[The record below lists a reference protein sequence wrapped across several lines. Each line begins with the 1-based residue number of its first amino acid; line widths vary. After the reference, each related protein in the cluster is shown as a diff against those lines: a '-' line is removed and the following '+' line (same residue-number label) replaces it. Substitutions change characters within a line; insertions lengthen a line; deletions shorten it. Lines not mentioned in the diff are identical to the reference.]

1 MTSQAFPKTFVL
13 DVGKSWT
20 KAFLVE
26 NDKNKLVI
34 AKKATLPTS
43 SGDISLTVN
52 KLFQE
57 LKVAKDSHIIITGPI
72 PEAEV
77 LAKNLDVI
85 YIPEEDAKTEIKKY
99 FNREGFKN
107 SIILDTSDY
116 SYNPT
121 IKINQ
126 IGAFLTSELTEV
138 DIENYF
144 GNKTIRPHSIPDEGS
159 ELEIEEAFYRIAFSR
174 NSDLISAKN
183 VINLVITG
191 TFFSLA
197 PKQSKL
203 ALVILDLLSKGR
215 VAQVKLDREIFLVSF
230 GALLKKYPQIADWE
244 NSFIQDLGGFVS
256 FGGAGK
262 VMLDYGFTE
271 NQEIA
276 IVEDEI
282 ALVPSPEKQKIE
294 VTFLDSK
301 NKEKLILNGG
311 AFGLLLDGRI
321 KPLKIAFGRIK
332 SRQDIKKWQDAIEK
346 LEIIE

>member
-34 AKKATLPTS
+34 SKKLSLPTS
-43 SGDISLTVN
+43 SGDISFTVN
-52 KLFQE
+52 KLFAE
-57 LKVAKDSHIIITGPI
+57 MKVTKDNSVIITGPI

-77 LAKNLDVI
+77 LAKNLGVI
-85 YIPEEDAKTEIKKY
+85 YIPEEDAKAEIKKY
-99 FNREGFKN
+99 FNKEGFRN
-107 SIILDTSDY
+107 PILLDTSDY

-126 IGAFLTSELTEV
+126 IGAFLTTELTEV

-144 GNKTIRPHSIPDEGS
+144 GNKTVRPHSIPDEAT

-174 NSDLISAKN
+174 NADLIGAKN

-203 ALVILDLLSKGR
+203 ALVILDLLAGGR

-230 GALLKKYPQIADWE
+230 GALLKKHPQVADWE
-244 NSFIQDLGGFVS
+244 NTFIQDLGGFVS
-256 FGGAGK
+256 FGGSGK

-271 NQEIA
+271 NQEIS

-282 ALVPSPEKQKIE
+282 AL
-294 VTFLDSK
+294 
-301 NKEKLILNGG
+301 
-311 AFGLLLDGRI
+311 
-321 KPLKIAFGRIK
+321 
-332 SRQDIKKWQDAIEK
+332 
-346 LEIIE
+346 

>member
-34 AKKATLPTS
+34 SKKASLPTS
-43 SGDISLTVN
+43 SGDISFTVN
-52 KLFQE
+52 KLFAE
-57 LKVAKDSHIIITGPI
+57 MKVTKDNKVIITGPI

-85 YIPEEDAKTEIKKY
+85 YISEEDSKEEIKKY
-99 FNREGFKN
+99 LIKENFKN
-107 SIILDTSDY
+107 PIILDTSDY

-144 GNKTIRPHSIPDEGS
+144 GNKSVRPHSIPEEKT
-159 ELEIEEAFYRIAFSR
+159 ELEIEEAFYRLAFSR
-174 NSDLISAKN
+174 NSDFIAARN
-183 VINLVITG
+183 VINIVITG
-191 TFFSLA
+191 AFFSLA
-197 PKQSKL
+197 PKQSKI
-203 ALVILDLLSKGR
+203 ALVILDTLAKGR
-215 VAQVKLDREIFLVSF
+215 VAQVKLDRDIFLVSF
-230 GALLKKYPQIADWE
+230 GALLKKYPQIAEWE
-244 NSFIQDLGGFVS
+244 NSFLQDLGAFVS
-256 FGGAGK
+256 FGGEGK

-271 NQEIA
+271 NQEIS
-276 IVEDEI
+276 IIEDEI
-282 ALVPSPEKQKIE
+282 ALVPAPAKQKLE

-301 NKEKLILNGG
+301 EKEKVSLNGG
-311 AFGLLLDGRI
+311 AFGVLLDGRI

-332 SRQDIKKWQDAIEK
+332 SRADIKKWQNAIDK
-346 LEIIE
+346 LEMIE